1 MILASRRNYL
11 FVGEEI
17 DPDDWQPGITA
28 DEIYRRVI
36 NGVHRGDGHIILM
49 HDAGGLARK
58 PTITALPR
66 IIETLQ
72 KEGYHFIS
80 LEQYLGMSRAQLMP
94 QIPKGKT
101 YYAMQANLTLAEIIY
116 HASDFLTALF
126 MVFLVLSFLR
136 LGFMYYLMI
145 REKRNAPHVSIIVPA
160 YNEEVNCVRT
170 VETLLR
176 EDYPSFDI
184 IFVDDGS
191 KAISKLSRASCSRGA
206 CLSARVM

>member
-1 MILASRRNYL
+1 
-11 FVGEEI
+11 
-17 DPDDWQPGITA
+17 
-28 DEIYRRVI
+28 
-36 NGVHRGDGHIILM
+36 
-49 HDAGGLARK
+49 
-58 PTITALPR
+58 
-66 IIETLQ
+66 
-72 KEGYHFIS
+72 
-80 LEQYLGMSRAQLMP
+80 MP

-101 YYAMQANLTLAEIIY
+101 YYAMQANLTLAEMIY

-126 MVFLVLSFLR
+126 MVFLVLGFLR

-145 REKRNAPHVSIIVPA
+145 REKRVERHRHYPALTKDNAPHVSIIVPA

-191 KAISKLSRASCSRGA
+191 KDHTLERIHHAFDGNDKVRILGKPNGGKASALNYGIAHTDSEFVVCIDADTQLRPMRCVSSCST
-206 CLSARVM
+206 S

>member
-1 MILASRRNYL
+1 
-11 FVGEEI
+11 
-17 DPDDWQPGITA
+17 
-28 DEIYRRVI
+28 
-36 NGVHRGDGHIILM
+36 M

-101 YYAMQANLTLAEIIY
+101 YYAMQANLTLAEMIY

-126 MVFLVLSFLR
+126 MVFLVLGFLR

-145 REKRNAPHVSIIVPA
+145 REKRVERHRHYPALTKDNAPHVSIIVPA